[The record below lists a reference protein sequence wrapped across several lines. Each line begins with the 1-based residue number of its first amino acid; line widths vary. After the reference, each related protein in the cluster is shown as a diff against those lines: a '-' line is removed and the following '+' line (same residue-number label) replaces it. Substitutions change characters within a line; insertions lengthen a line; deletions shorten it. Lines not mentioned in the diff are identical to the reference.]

1 MKNEYLVDGEREVG
15 QVKKE
20 IIDYLEKIEDAKE
33 KFKNDMQDLTKDYK
47 LKHESK
53 EITNSSF
60 FRIVE

>member
-47 LKHESK
+47 LKYESK